1 MTDPATQIENMRERI
16 QESEEISNEDRDV
29 LMEFSNTLFLLETE
43 YSDHRH
49 LKLLSHC
56 TNMAE
61 KVGGLADALDDRD
74 AAEELVRWI
83 NQTYDNRD
91 EPGLPC
97 RTPSLRTSGH

>member
-16 QESEEISNEDRDV
+16 RESDDISDADRKVLLEISDE
-29 LMEFSNTLFLLETE
+29 LYLLQQQ
-43 YSDHRH
+43 YSDYRH

-61 KVGGLADALDDRD
+61 KVGGLADALEDRD
-74 AAEELVRWI
+74 ATEELVRWI